1 MTVATSAQIRAK
13 MAPAASRQW
22 LAYAGG
28 AFLLVIGVGLMYR
41 QITGQ
46 TLAQQRAAALQ
57 ERMQQELL
65 SKTPGNAEAYSTR
78 LEASR
83 RRAAEDA
90 QKEAL
95 KEAAKAEEATE
106 AAKGK
111 PTGLPAPESAAK
123 PPRGAHTGGYMA
135 SAEGGWPEGTP
146 AEDPRLQA
154 DAMAVQR
161 TVDTNR
167 RMGVWEGSVQA
178 SPKPNSPEAAL
189 AQLAQAAQAS
199 QGLAGGRAGA
209 AEGGTSAALSA
220 LVAAAQSAQGAGGQ
234 RGGGDTSRD
243 SEFLRQTAVQRNQ
256 DQTPLQAKPGI
267 GRYGLVEGTPIEV
280 AMMTGI
286 NSDRGGQC
294 RAQIA
299 RDVYDSLTQTQ
310 VLIPAGTRALCTYNS
325 GVAQGDARLF
335 MAFTR
340 LIFPSTA
347 SVQLGAMQGSD
358 MQGAVG
364 IGAEVDNHFWSIFG
378 SSFLIAMVARA
389 SETSNNSGVTVNLSG
404 AAAGGA
410 AASALSDASRKAL
423 ERNINIRPTLRVGF
437 GEHLVLVTT
446 RDMVLDPSVTGV
458 LRGAR

>member
-1 MTVATSAQIRAK
+1 MTVATSAQTRAK

-22 LAYAGG
+22 LAYVGG
-28 AFLLVIGVGLMYR
+28 AFLLIIGVGLMYR

-46 TLAQQRAAALQ
+46 TLAQQRAVALQ
-57 ERMQQELL
+57 ERMQQELV

-83 RRAAEDA
+83 RRAAEEA
-90 QKEAL
+90 QKEAARAEEAAA
-95 KEAAKAEEATE
+95 EAAKKSNKLPDPELG
-106 AAKGK
+106 AK
-111 PTGLPAPESAAK
+111 SQ
-123 PPRGAHTGGYMA
+123 RGAHSGGNV
-135 SAEGGWPEGTP
+135 SPAEGWPEGTP

-167 RMGVWEGSVQA
+167 RMGVWEGNAQA
-178 SPKPNSPEAAL
+178 TPKANSPEAAL
-189 AQLAQAAQAS
+189 TQLTQAS
-199 QGLAGGRAGA
+199 QGLATGRAGQA
-209 AEGGTSAALSA
+209 DGSTSAALSA
-220 LVAAAQSAQGAGGQ
+220 LVAAAQNAQGAGAQ
-234 RGGGDTSRD
+234 RGETSRD
-243 SEFLRQTAVQRNQ
+243 GEFLRQTAAQRNQ
-256 DQTPLQAKPGI
+256 DQSPLQARSGI

-286 NSDRGGQC
+286 NSDHGGQC

-325 GVAQGDARLF
+325 GIAQGDARLF

-347 SVQLGAMQGSD
+347 SVQLGAMQGAD

-364 IGAEVDNHFWSIFG
+364 IGADVDNHFWSIFG

-389 SETSNNSGVTVNLSG
+389 AESSSSSGVTVNLSG

-446 RDMVLDPSVTGV
+446 RDMVLDPFITGV
-458 LRGAR
+458 ARSTR

>member
-1 MTVATSAQIRAK
+1 M
-13 MAPAASRQW
+13 
-22 LAYAGG
+22 
-28 AFLLVIGVGLMYR
+28 
-41 QITGQ
+41 
-46 TLAQQRAAALQ
+46 Q
-57 ERMQQELL
+57 ERMQQELA

-90 QKEAL
+90 QKEAA
-95 KEAAKAEEATE
+95 KADEEAAE

-111 PTGLPAPESAAK
+111 SSKLPDPELAAK
-123 PPRGAHTGGYMA
+123 PQRGAHTGYA
-135 SAEGGWPEGTP
+135 PSAEAGWPEGTP
-146 AEDPRLQA
+146 ADDPRLQA

-167 RMGVWEGSVQA
+167 RMGVWEGATQA
-178 SPKPNSPEAAL
+178 TPKANSPEAAL
-189 AQLAQAAQAS
+189 AQLAQAS
-199 QGLAGGRAGA
+199 QGLATGRAGA
-209 AEGGTSAALSA
+209 PEGGTSAALSA
-220 LVAAAQSAQGAGGQ
+220 LVAAAQNAQGAGAQ
-234 RGGGDTSRD
+234 RADTSRD
-243 SEFLRQTAVQRNQ
+243 SEFLRQTAAQRNQ
-256 DQTPLQAKPGI
+256 DQSPLQARPGI

-286 NSDRGGQC
+286 NSDHGGQC

-325 GVAQGDARLF
+325 GIAQGDARLF

-347 SVQLGAMQGSD
+347 SVQLGAMQGAD
-358 MQGAVG
+358 LQGAVG

-389 SETSNNSGVTVNLSG
+389 AESSSSSGVTVNLSG
-404 AAAGGA
+404 AAAGAA

-437 GEHLVLVTT
+437 GSTWC
-446 RDMVLDPSVTGV
+446 S
-458 LRGAR
+458 

>member
-1 MTVATSAQIRAK
+1 
-13 MAPAASRQW
+13 
-22 LAYAGG
+22 
-28 AFLLVIGVGLMYR
+28 
-41 QITGQ
+41 
-46 TLAQQRAAALQ
+46 
-57 ERMQQELL
+57 MQQELA

-90 QKEAL
+90 QKEAA
-95 KEAAKAEEATE
+95 KADEEAAE

-111 PTGLPAPESAAK
+111 SSKLPDPELAAK
-123 PPRGAHTGGYMA
+123 PQRGAHTGYA
-135 SAEGGWPEGTP
+135 PSAEAGWPEGTP
-146 AEDPRLQA
+146 ADDPRLQA

-167 RMGVWEGSVQA
+167 RMGVWEGATQA
-178 SPKPNSPEAAL
+178 TPKANSPEAAL

-199 QGLAGGRAGA
+199 QGLATGRAGA
-209 AEGGTSAALSA
+209 PEGGTSAALSA
-220 LVAAAQSAQGAGGQ
+220 LVAAAQNAQGAGAQ
-234 RGGGDTSRD
+234 RADTSRD
-243 SEFLRQTAVQRNQ
+243 SEFLRQTAAQRNQ
-256 DQTPLQAKPGI
+256 DQSPLQARPGI

-286 NSDRGGQC
+286 NSDHGGQC

-325 GVAQGDARLF
+325 GIAQGDARLF

-347 SVQLGAMQGSD
+347 SVQLGAMQGAD
-358 MQGAVG
+358 LQGAVG

-389 SETSNNSGVTVNLSG
+389 AESSSSSGVTVNLSG
-404 AAAGGA
+404 AAAGGSGQRTVRCIA
-410 AASALSDASRKAL
+410 QGPGAKHQHPPDSAGGL
-423 ERNINIRPTLRVGF
+423 
-437 GEHLVLVTT
+437 
-446 RDMVLDPSVTGV
+446 
-458 LRGAR
+458 